1 MYFVEGNI
9 GSGKSTFL
17 KKLSTEFKVVQE
29 PVDEWSKMKN
39 ASSGKNILEEFYE
52 DPKRNAY
59 LFQSIAFR
67 SRVKNI
73 TDIDADNVIVERS
86 IYTDRMVFAE
96 VCKEDG
102 NINEIESNDYTE
114 WFDFVVKH
122 IGFKP
127 KGFIYLRTDPEK
139 SHERITKRNRSGESN
154 ISLEYLRKLHH
165 RHDKWL
171 CPESSRDATVPVLVL
186 DVSEEFETNPE
197 HLERMIQKVRD
208 FVRA

>member
-17 KKLSTEFKVVQE
+17 KKLSSEFKVVQE
-29 PVDEWSKMKN
+29 PVDEWSKMRN
-39 ASSGKNILEEFYE
+39 ANGKNILEEFYE
-52 DPKRNAY
+52 DPERNAY

-73 TDIDADNVIVERS
+73 TDLDESVIVERS

-102 NINEIESNDYTE
+102 NINEIEWNDYTE

-139 SHERITKRNRSGESN
+139 SYERINKRKRSGESN
-154 ISLEYLRKLHH
+154 ISMDYLKKLHE

-171 CPESSRDATVPVLVL
+171 MDANVPVLVL
-186 DVSEEFETNPE
+186 DVTEDFESNPE
-197 HLERMIQKVRD
+197 PLVQKVRD
-208 FVRA
+208 FVKP

>member
-39 ASSGKNILEEFYE
+39 SSNGKNVLEEFYE

-73 TDIDADNVIVERS
+73 TDINADNVIVERS

-102 NINEIESNDYTE
+102 NINEIEWNDYTE
-114 WFDFVVKH
+114 WFDFVVNH

-154 ISLEYLRKLHH
+154 ISLEYLRKLHQ
-165 RHDKWL
+165 RHDEWL
-171 CPESSRDATVPVLVL
+171 CHDATVPVLVL
-186 DVSEEFETNPE
+186 DVTEEFESNPE
-197 HLERMIQKVRD
+197 PLVQKVRD
-208 FVRA
+208 FVKP

>member
-39 ASSGKNILEEFYE
+39 ANGKNILEEFYE
-52 DPKRNAY
+52 DPVRNAY

-73 TDIDADNVIVERS
+73 TDLDENVIVERS

-96 VCKEDG
+96 VAKEDG
-102 NINEIESNDYTE
+102 NINEIEWNDYTE
-114 WFDFVVKH
+114 WFDFIVKH

-127 KGFIYLRTDPEK
+127 KGFIYLRTEPEK
-139 SHERITKRNRSGESN
+139 SHERITKRNRLGESN
-154 ISLEYLRKLHH
+154 ISLDYLRKLHE

-171 CPESSRDATVPVLVL
+171 LDEANVLIL
-186 DVSEEFETNPE
+186 DVTEEFESNPE
-197 HLERMIQKVRD
+197 HLVQKVRD

>member
-29 PVDEWSKMKN
+29 PVDEWSKMRN
-39 ASSGKNILEEFYE
+39 ANGKNILEEFYE
-52 DPKRNAY
+52 DPERNAY

-73 TDIDADNVIVERS
+73 TGLNESAIVERS

-102 NINEIESNDYTE
+102 NINEIEWNDYTE

-139 SHERITKRNRSGESN
+139 SYERINKRNRSGESN
-154 ISLEYLRKLHH
+154 ISIDYLKKLHT

-171 CPESSRDATVPVLVL
+171 CPESSRVATVPVLVL
-186 DVSEEFETNPE
+186 DVTEEFESNPE
-197 HLERMIQKVRD
+197 HLEKMLQKVRD
-208 FVRA
+208 FVKV

>member
-29 PVDEWSKMKN
+29 PVDEWSKMRN
-39 ASSGKNILEEFYE
+39 ANGKNILEEFYE
-52 DPKRNAY
+52 DPERNAY

-73 TDIDADNVIVERS
+73 TDLDESVIVERS

-102 NINEIESNDYTE
+102 NINEIEWNDYTE

-139 SHERITKRNRSGESN
+139 SYERINKRKRSGESN
-154 ISLEYLRKLHH
+154 ISMDYLKKLHE

-171 CPESSRDATVPVLVL
+171 MDANVPVLVL
-186 DVSEEFETNPE
+186 DVTEEFESNPE
-197 HLERMIQKVRD
+197 PLVQKVRD
-208 FVRA
+208 FVKP

>member
-17 KKLSTEFKVVQE
+17 KKLSSEFKVVQE
-29 PVDEWSKMKN
+29 PVDEWSKMRN
-39 ASSGKNILEEFYE
+39 ANGKNILEEFYE
-52 DPKRNAY
+52 DPERNAY

-73 TDIDADNVIVERS
+73 TDLDENVIVERS

-102 NINEIESNDYTE
+102 NINEIEWNDYTE

-139 SHERITKRNRSGESN
+139 SYERINKRNRSGESN
-154 ISLEYLRKLHH
+154 ISIDYLKKLHK

-171 CPESSRDATVPVLVL
+171 VNEDNVLVL
-186 DVSEEFETNPE
+186 DVTEEFESNPE
-197 HLERMIQKVRD
+197 LLEKMVQKVRD
-208 FVRA
+208 FVKV

>member
-17 KKLSTEFKVVQE
+17 KKLSSEFKVVQE

-39 ASSGKNILEEFYE
+39 DRNGKNILEEFYE
-52 DPKRNAY
+52 DPERNAY

-73 TDIDADNVIVERS
+73 ADLKDETVIIERS

-102 NINEIESNDYTE
+102 NINEIEWNDYTS

-127 KGFIYLRTDPEK
+127 KGFIYLRTEPEK
-139 SHERITKRNRSGESN
+139 SHARVTKRNRSGESN
-154 ISLEYLRKLHH
+154 ISLDYLRKLHQ

-171 CPESSRDATVPVLVL
+171 IDENNVLVL
-186 DVSEEFETNPE
+186 DVTEDFESNPE
-197 HLERMIQKVRD
+197 HLEKMIQKVRD
-208 FVRA
+208 FVKA

>member
-17 KKLSTEFKVVQE
+17 KKLSSEFKVVQE
-29 PVDEWSKMKN
+29 PVDEWSKMRN
-39 ASSGKNILEEFYE
+39 ANGKNILEEFYE
-52 DPKRNAY
+52 DPERNAY

-73 TDIDADNVIVERS
+73 TGLNESAIVERS

-102 NINEIESNDYTE
+102 NINEIEWNDYTE
-114 WFDFVVKH
+114 WFDFIVKH

-139 SHERITKRNRSGESN
+139 SYERINKRNRSGESN
-154 ISLEYLRKLHH
+154 ISIDYLKKLHK

-171 CPESSRDATVPVLVL
+171 VNEDNVLVL
-186 DVSEEFETNPE
+186 DVTEEFESNPE
-197 HLERMIQKVRD
+197 HLEKMLQKVRD
-208 FVRA
+208 FVKV

>member
-39 ASSGKNILEEFYE
+39 TNGKNILEEFYE

-73 TDIDADNVIVERS
+73 TDINADNVIVERS

-102 NINEIESNDYTE
+102 NINEIEWNDYTE
-114 WFDFVVKH
+114 WFDFVVNH

-139 SHERITKRNRSGESN
+139 SYERINKRNRSGESN
-154 ISLEYLRKLHH
+154 ISIDYLKKLHK
-165 RHDKWL
+165 RHDEWL
-171 CPESSRDATVPVLVL
+171 CHDATVPVLVL
-186 DVSEEFETNPE
+186 DVTEEFESNPE
-197 HLERMIQKVRD
+197 PLVQKVRD
-208 FVRA
+208 FVKP

>member
-29 PVDEWSKMKN
+29 PVDEWSKMRN
-39 ASSGKNILEEFYE
+39 ANGKNILEEFYE

-73 TDIDADNVIVERS
+73 TDMDADNVIVERS

-102 NINEIESNDYTE
+102 NINEIEWNDYTE

-122 IGFKP
+122 IGLKP
-127 KGFIYLRTDPEK
+127 KGFIYLRAEPEK

-154 ISLEYLRKLHH
+154 ITLEYLRKLHR
-165 RHDKWL
+165 RHDSWL
-171 CPESSRDATVPVLVL
+171 MDESSLLVL
-186 DVSEEFETNPE
+186 DVTEEFESNPE

-208 FVRA
+208 FVKS

>member
-29 PVDEWSKMKN
+29 PVDEWSKMRN
-39 ASSGKNILEEFYE
+39 ANGKNILEEFYE
-52 DPKRNAY
+52 DPERNAY

-73 TDIDADNVIVERS
+73 TDLDESVIVERS

-102 NINEIESNDYTE
+102 NISEIEWNDYTE

-139 SHERITKRNRSGESN
+139 SYERINKRNRSGESN
-154 ISLEYLRKLHH
+154 ISMDYLKKLHE

-171 CPESSRDATVPVLVL
+171 YHDANVPVLVL
-186 DVSEEFETNPE
+186 DVTEEFESNPE
-197 HLERMIQKVRD
+197 PLVQKVRD
-208 FVRA
+208 FVKP

>member
-39 ASSGKNILEEFYE
+39 VSSGKNILEEFYE
-52 DPKRNAY
+52 DPRRNAY

-73 TDIDADNVIVERS
+73 ADLKDETVIIERS

-102 NINEIESNDYTE
+102 NINEIEWNDYTE
-114 WFDFVVKH
+114 WFDFVVKY

-127 KGFIYLRTDPEK
+127 NGFIYLRTIPEK
-139 SHERITKRNRSGESN
+139 SHERITKRKRSGESN
-154 ISLEYLRKLHH
+154 ISLEYLKKLHQ

-171 CPESSRDATVPVLVL
+171 IDESNVLVL
-186 DVSEEFETNPE
+186 DVTEDFESNPE
-197 HLERMIQKVRD
+197 LLEKMIQKVRN
-208 FVRA
+208 FVKA

>member
-39 ASSGKNILEEFYE
+39 SSNGKNVLEEFYE

-73 TDIDADNVIVERS
+73 TDINADNVIVERS

-102 NINEIESNDYTE
+102 NINEIEWNDYTE
-114 WFDFVVKH
+114 WFDFVVNH

-154 ISLEYLRKLHH
+154 ISIDYLRKLHQ
-165 RHDKWL
+165 RHDEWL
-171 CPESSRDATVPVLVL
+171 CHDATVPVLVL
-186 DVSEEFETNPE
+186 DVTEEFESNPE
-197 HLERMIQKVRD
+197 PLVQKVRD
-208 FVRA
+208 FVKP

>member
-17 KKLSTEFKVVQE
+17 KKLSSEFKVVQE
-29 PVDEWSKMKN
+29 PVDEWSKMHN
-39 ASSGKNILEEFYE
+39 ANGKNILEEFYE

-73 TDIDADNVIVERS
+73 TGLNESAIVERS

-102 NINEIESNDYTE
+102 NINDIEWNDYTE
-114 WFDFVVKH
+114 WFDFIVKY

-127 KGFIYLRTDPEK
+127 KGFIYLRTEPEK

-154 ISLEYLRKLHH
+154 ISLEYLRKLHR

-171 CPESSRDATVPVLVL
+171 MDESNVLVL
-186 DVSEEFETNPE
+186 DVTEEFESNPE

>member
-17 KKLSTEFKVVQE
+17 KKLSSEFKVVQE

-39 ASSGKNILEEFYE
+39 ANGKNILEEFYE
-52 DPKRNAY
+52 DPQRNAY

-73 TDIDADNVIVERS
+73 TDLDENVIVERS
-86 IYTDRMVFAE
+86 IYTDRMVFAD

-102 NINEIESNDYTE
+102 NISEIEWNDYIE
-114 WFDFVVKH
+114 WFDFIVKH

-139 SHERITKRNRSGESN
+139 SYERINKRNRSGESN
-154 ISLEYLRKLHH
+154 ISLEYLRKLHQ

-171 CPESSRDATVPVLVL
+171 VDESSRNATVPVLVL
-186 DVSEEFETNPE
+186 DVTEDFESNPE
-197 HLERMIQKVRD
+197 HLIQKVRD
-208 FVRA
+208 FVKP

>member
-17 KKLSTEFKVVQE
+17 KKLSSEFKVVQE
-29 PVDEWSKMKN
+29 PVDEWSKMRN
-39 ASSGKNILEEFYE
+39 ANGKNILEEFYE
-52 DPKRNAY
+52 DPERNAY

-73 TDIDADNVIVERS
+73 TDLDESVIVERS

-102 NINEIESNDYTE
+102 NINEIEWNDYTE
-114 WFDFVVKH
+114 WFDFIVKH

-139 SHERITKRNRSGESN
+139 SYERINKRNRSGESN
-154 ISLEYLRKLHH
+154 ISIDYLKKLHK

-171 CPESSRDATVPVLVL
+171 MDEDNVLVL
-186 DVSEEFETNPE
+186 DVTEEFESNPE
-197 HLERMIQKVRD
+197 HLEKMVQKVRD
-208 FVRA
+208 FVKV

>member
-39 ASSGKNILEEFYE
+39 TNGKNILEEFYE
-52 DPKRNAY
+52 DPERNAY

-73 TDIDADNVIVERS
+73 TDINADNVIVERS

-102 NINEIESNDYTE
+102 NINEIEWNDYTE
-114 WFDFVVKH
+114 WFDFVVNH

-139 SHERITKRNRSGESN
+139 SYERINKRNRSGESN
-154 ISLEYLRKLHH
+154 ISIDYLKKLHK
-165 RHDKWL
+165 RHDEWL
-171 CPESSRDATVPVLVL
+171 CHDATVPVLVL
-186 DVSEEFETNPE
+186 DVTEEFESNPE
-197 HLERMIQKVRD
+197 PLVQKVRD
-208 FVRA
+208 FVKP

>member
-73 TDIDADNVIVERS
+73 ADLKDDDNVIIERS

-102 NINEIESNDYTE
+102 NINDIEWTDYKE

-122 IGFKP
+122 IDFKP
-127 KGFIYLRTDPEK
+127 KGFIYLRTEPEK
-139 SHERITKRNRSGESN
+139 SHERITKRNRLGESS
-154 ISLEYLRKLHH
+154 ITPEYLRKLHQ
-165 RHDKWL
+165 RHDMWL
-171 CPESSRDATVPVLVL
+171 MDEHNVLVL
-186 DVSEEFETNPE
+186 DVTEDFESNPE
-197 HLERMIQKVRD
+197 FLERMIQKVRD
-208 FVRA
+208 FVKP

>member
-29 PVDEWSKMKN
+29 PVDEWSNMKN
-39 ASSGKNILEEFYE
+39 ANGKNILEEFYE
-52 DPKRNAY
+52 DPERNAY

-73 TDIDADNVIVERS
+73 TDLDENVIVERS

-102 NINEIESNDYTE
+102 NINEIEWNDYTE
-114 WFDFVVKH
+114 WFDFIVKH

-154 ISLEYLRKLHH
+154 ISLDYLRKLHQ

-171 CPESSRDATVPVLVL
+171 CPESSRVATVPVLVL
-186 DVSEEFETNPE
+186 DVTEDFESNPE
-197 HLERMIQKVRD
+197 HLVQKVRD
-208 FVRA
+208 FVKA

>member
-39 ASSGKNILEEFYE
+39 ANGKNILEEFYE
-52 DPKRNAY
+52 DPVRNAY

-73 TDIDADNVIVERS
+73 TDLDENAIVERS

-96 VCKEDG
+96 VAKEDG
-102 NINEIESNDYTE
+102 NINEIEWNDYTE
-114 WFDFVVKH
+114 WFDFIVKH

-127 KGFIYLRTDPEK
+127 KGFIYLRTEPEK
-139 SHERITKRNRSGESN
+139 SHERITKRNRLGESN
-154 ISLEYLRKLHH
+154 ISLDYLRKLHE

-171 CPESSRDATVPVLVL
+171 LDEANVLIL
-186 DVSEEFETNPE
+186 DVTEEFESNPE
-197 HLERMIQKVRD
+197 HLVQKVRD

>member
-17 KKLSTEFKVVQE
+17 KRLSTEFKVVQE

-39 ASSGKNILEEFYE
+39 ASSGKSILEEFYE
-52 DPKRNAY
+52 DPERNAY

-67 SRVKNI
+67 SRVKTI
-73 TDIDADNVIVERS
+73 TDIDATDVVIVERS

-96 VCKEDG
+96 VSREAG
-102 NINEIESNDYTE
+102 NMNDIEWNDYTE
-114 WFDFVVKH
+114 WFDFVVEH

-127 KGFIYLRTDPEK
+127 KGFIYLRTGPEK
-139 SHERITKRNRSGESN
+139 SHERIIRRDRSGESN
-154 ISLEYLRKLHH
+154 ITLEYLMRLHQ

-171 CPESSRDATVPVLVL
+171 VNESNVLVL
-186 DVSEEFETNPE
+186 DVTEEFESNPE

>member
-52 DPKRNAY
+52 DPERNAY

-73 TDIDADNVIVERS
+73 TDLDENVIVERS

-102 NINEIESNDYTE
+102 NINEIEWNDYTE
-114 WFDFVVKH
+114 WFDFIVKH

-127 KGFIYLRTDPEK
+127 KGFIYLRTEPEK

-154 ISLEYLRKLHH
+154 ISLEYLTKLHR
-165 RHDKWL
+165 RHDRWL
-171 CPESSRDATVPVLVL
+171 IDESNVLVL
-186 DVSEEFETNPE
+186 DVTEEFESNPE
-197 HLERMIQKVRD
+197 HLVQKVRD

>member
-29 PVDEWSKMKN
+29 PVDEWSKMRN
-39 ASSGKNILEEFYE
+39 ANGKNILEEFYE
-52 DPKRNAY
+52 DPRRNAY

-73 TDIDADNVIVERS
+73 TDLKDADNVIVERS

-102 NINEIESNDYTE
+102 NINEIEWNDYTE
-114 WFDFVVKH
+114 WFDFVVKY

-127 KGFIYLRTDPEK
+127 KGFIYLRTIPEK
-139 SHERITKRNRSGESN
+139 SHERITKRKRSGESN
-154 ISLEYLRKLHH
+154 ISLEYLKKLHQ

-171 CPESSRDATVPVLVL
+171 IDESNVLVL
-186 DVSEEFETNPE
+186 DVTEDFESNPE
-197 HLERMIQKVRD
+197 LLEKMIQKVRN
-208 FVRA
+208 FVKA

>member
-17 KKLSTEFKVVQE
+17 KKLATEFKVVQE
-29 PVDEWSKMKN
+29 PVDEWSRMRN
-39 ASSGKNILEEFYE
+39 ANGKNILEEFYE

-73 TDIDADNVIVERS
+73 TDIDADDVIVERS

-96 VCKEDG
+96 VCKEEG
-102 NINEIESNDYTE
+102 NINDIEWDDYTS

-127 KGFIYLRTDPEK
+127 KGFIYLRTEPEK
-139 SHERITKRNRSGESN
+139 SYERINIRNRSGESK
-154 ISLEYLRKLHH
+154 ISMDYLQKLHH
-165 RHDKWL
+165 RHDRWL
-171 CPESSRDATVPVLVL
+171 CPESSRAATVPILVL
-186 DVSEEFETNPE
+186 DVTEEFESNPE
-197 HLERMIQKVRD
+197 HLERMIRKVRD
-208 FVRA
+208 FVKA

>member
-52 DPKRNAY
+52 DPERNAY

-73 TDIDADNVIVERS
+73 TDIDATDVVIVERS

-96 VCKEDG
+96 VSREAG
-102 NINEIESNDYTE
+102 NINEIEWNDYTE
-114 WFDFVVKH
+114 WFDFVVEH
-122 IGFKP
+122 IGFRP

-139 SHERITKRNRSGESN
+139 SHERITRRDRSGESN
-154 ISLEYLRKLHH
+154 ITLEYLRKLHQ
-165 RHDKWL
+165 RHDEWL
-171 CPESSRDATVPVLVL
+171 TRDMTAPVLVL
-186 DVSEEFETNPE
+186 DVTEEFESNPE

>member
-39 ASSGKNILEEFYE
+39 ANGKNILEEFYE
-52 DPKRNAY
+52 DPERNAY

-73 TDIDADNVIVERS
+73 TDLDENVIVERS

-96 VCKEDG
+96 VAKEDG
-102 NINEIESNDYTE
+102 NINEIEWNDYTE
-114 WFDFVVKH
+114 WFDFIVKH

-139 SHERITKRNRSGESN
+139 SYERINKRNRSGESN
-154 ISLEYLRKLHH
+154 ISLDYLRKLHQ

-171 CPESSRDATVPVLVL
+171 MDESNVLVL
-186 DVSEEFETNPE
+186 DVTEEFESNPE
-197 HLERMIQKVRD
+197 HLVQKVRD

>member
-17 KKLSTEFKVVQE
+17 KKLSSEFKVVQE
-29 PVDEWSKMKN
+29 PVDEWSNMKN
-39 ASSGKNILEEFYE
+39 ANGKNILEEFYE
-52 DPKRNAY
+52 DPERNAY

-102 NINEIESNDYTE
+102 NINEIEWNDYTE
-114 WFDFVVKH
+114 WFDFIVKH

-154 ISLEYLRKLHH
+154 ITLEYLRKLHR

-186 DVSEEFETNPE
+186 DVTEEFESNPE
-197 HLERMIQKVRD
+197 HLEQMIQKVRD

>member
-29 PVDEWSKMKN
+29 PVDEWSKIRN
-39 ASSGKNILEEFYE
+39 DNGKNILEEFYE
-52 DPKRNAY
+52 DPQRNAY

-67 SRVKNI
+67 SRIRNI
-73 TDIDADNVIVERS
+73 TDLDEDAIVERS

-102 NINEIESNDYTE
+102 NINEIEWNDYTE
-114 WFDFVVKH
+114 WFDFIVKH

-127 KGFIYLRTDPEK
+127 RGYIYLRTNPER
-139 SHERITKRNRSGESN
+139 SHERINKRNRSGESN
-154 ISLEYLRKLHH
+154 ISLEYLKKLH
-165 RHDKWL
+165 RKHDNWL
-171 CPESSRDATVPVLVL
+171 IDESNVLVL
-186 DVSEEFETNPE
+186 DVTEDFESNPE
-197 HLERMIQKVRD
+197 HLDKMIQKVRD
-208 FVRA
+208 FVKS

>member
-39 ASSGKNILEEFYE
+39 ANGKNILEEFYE
-52 DPKRNAY
+52 DPERNAY

-73 TDIDADNVIVERS
+73 ADLKDETVIIERS

-102 NINEIESNDYTE
+102 NISEIEWNDYTE
-114 WFDFVVKH
+114 WFDFIVNHV
-122 IGFKP
+122 GFKP
-127 KGFIYLRTDPEK
+127 KGFIYLRSVPEK
-139 SHERITKRNRSGESN
+139 SYERINKRSRSGESS
-154 ISLEYLRKLHH
+154 ISLDYLKKLHK

-171 CPESSRDATVPVLVL
+171 VDEANVLVL
-186 DVSEEFETNPE
+186 DVTEEFESNPE
-197 HLERMIQKVRD
+197 LLEKMIQKVRD
-208 FVRA
+208 FVKV

>member
-17 KKLSTEFKVVQE
+17 KRLSTEFKVVQE

-39 ASSGKNILEEFYE
+39 ASSGKSILEEFYE
-52 DPKRNAY
+52 DPERNAY

-67 SRVKNI
+67 SRVKTI
-73 TDIDADNVIVERS
+73 TDIDATDVVIVERS

-96 VCKEDG
+96 VSREAG
-102 NINEIESNDYTE
+102 NMNDIEWNDYTE
-114 WFDFVVKH
+114 WFDFVVEH

-127 KGFIYLRTDPEK
+127 KGFIYLRTGPEK
-139 SHERITKRNRSGESN
+139 SHERIIRRGRSGESN
-154 ISLEYLRKLHH
+154 ITLEYLRRLHR
-165 RHDKWL
+165 RHDEWL
-171 CPESSRDATVPVLVL
+171 TRGMTAPVLVL
-186 DVSEEFETNPE
+186 DVTEEFESNPE

-208 FVRA
+208 FVRP

>member
-29 PVDEWSKMKN
+29 PVDEWSKMRN
-39 ASSGKNILEEFYE
+39 ANGKNILEEFYE
-52 DPKRNAY
+52 DPERNAY

-73 TDIDADNVIVERS
+73 TDLDESVIVERS

-102 NINEIESNDYTE
+102 NISEIEWNDYTE

-139 SHERITKRNRSGESN
+139 SYERINKRNRSGESN
-154 ISLEYLRKLHH
+154 ISMDYLKKLHE

-171 CPESSRDATVPVLVL
+171 MDANVPVLVL
-186 DVSEEFETNPE
+186 DVTEEFESNPE
-197 HLERMIQKVRD
+197 PLVQKVRD
-208 FVRA
+208 FVKP

>member
-29 PVDEWSKMKN
+29 PVDEWSQMKN
-39 ASSGKNILEEFYE
+39 ANGKNILEEFYE
-52 DPKRNAY
+52 DPERNAY

-73 TDIDADNVIVERS
+73 TDLDENVIVERS

-102 NINEIESNDYTE
+102 NINEIEWNDYTE
-114 WFDFVVKH
+114 WFDFIVKH

-154 ISLEYLRKLHH
+154 ISLDYLRKLHQ

-171 CPESSRDATVPVLVL
+171 MDEPNVLVL
-186 DVSEEFETNPE
+186 DVTEDFESNPE
-197 HLERMIQKVRD
+197 HLVQKVRD
-208 FVRA
+208 FVKA